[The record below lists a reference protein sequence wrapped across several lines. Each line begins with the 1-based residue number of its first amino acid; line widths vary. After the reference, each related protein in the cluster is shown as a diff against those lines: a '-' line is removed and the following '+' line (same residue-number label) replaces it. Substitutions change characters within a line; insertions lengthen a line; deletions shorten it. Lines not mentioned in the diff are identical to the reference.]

1 MPVKDTLYEWCVE
14 QKKIMEKSLS
24 DFMSG
29 TWKIGEIKSD
39 GTMEDQ
45 TEATKGDLRRRIAD
59 LGGIIAAYGKR
70 DAS

>member
-29 TWKIGEIKSD
+29 TWKVGEIKSD
-39 GTMEDQ
+39 GSTEDQ
-45 TEATKGDLRRRIAD
+45 TEAAKAALTKRIAD
-59 LGGIIAAYGKR
+59 LSRIIAASGR
-70 DAS
+70 DK